1 MKKIK
6 VSFTPRETFSM
17 KFYHPKK
24 PKKLLNYSKKQSKFY
39 KNINYK
45 KRKLK
50 LKLNIS
56 IMSLNSYFIY

>member
-1 MKKIK
+1 MK

-39 KNINYK
+39 KNIIYN
-45 KRKLK
+45 KRK